1 MDDMRP
7 GAPRRPVQNP
17 ALTAAMGGAI
27 DLAAVKARSEA
38 AARAAEAPPPQAGA
52 WIVDVTEESFQ
63 AEVLDRSFQVPVLID
78 LWAEWCQP
86 CKQLSPLLEKLADES
101 AGGWVLAK
109 IDVDANPRIS
119 QALKVQSIPSVF
131 AVLGGQLVPGFQGA
145 LPEAQVR
152 EFVAAVLQAGQEAG
166 LAGGTPAAATELEAD
181 AVEEPSDPRFVAAE
195 EALQEGD
202 YATASLRYQEIL
214 DAEPA
219 NTEASLALRQV
230 RLLERIEAADPAVIA
245 RAQTDPD
252 DVEAQ
257 LAAADDELGG
267 NRIEAAFD
275 RLLSL
280 VRRTAGEDRDA
291 VRDRLLEY
299 FDLIGSE
306 DARVL
311 PARRALTNALF

>member
-1 MDDMRP
+1 
-7 GAPRRPVQNP
+7 
-17 ALTAAMGGAI
+17 MGGAI

-38 AARAAEAPPPQAGA
+38 AARAAETPPPQAGA
-52 WIVDVTEESFQ
+52 WVVDVTEESFQ

-101 AGGWVLAK
+101 AGQWVLAK

-152 EFVAAVLQAGQEAG
+152 EFIGAVLQAGQEAG
-166 LAGGTPAAATELEAD
+166 LSGAVAVEASPD
-181 AVEEPSDPRFVAAE
+181 DVPVEEPSDPRFTAAE
-195 EALQEGD
+195 DALQEGD
-202 YATASLRYQEIL
+202 YPTALVHYQEIL

-219 NTEASLALRQV
+219 NIEATLAIRQV
-230 RLLERIEAADPAVIA
+230 KLLQRIDSVDPAVLA
-245 RAQTDPD
+245 RAATEPN

-257 LAAADDELGG
+257 LAAADHDLGA
-267 NRIEAAFD
+267 NQIEAAFE
-275 RLLSL
+275 RLLGL
-280 VRRTAGEDRDA
+280 LRRTSGEDRDA

-299 FDLIGSE
+299 FDLIGSD
-306 DARVL
+306 DARVP